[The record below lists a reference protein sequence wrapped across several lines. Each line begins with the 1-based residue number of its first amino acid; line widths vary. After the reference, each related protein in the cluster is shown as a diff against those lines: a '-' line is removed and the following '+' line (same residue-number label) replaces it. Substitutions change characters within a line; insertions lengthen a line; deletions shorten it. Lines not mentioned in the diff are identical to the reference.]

1 MIGNGVPSSCTN
13 IMTRDDDVYE
23 DDESFFAT
31 LSSQY
36 ENIIFPISSASIL
49 IIENDG
55 TVRCYLF
62 HKQFI
67 SYGVV
72 TIFLQK

>member
-1 MIGNGVPSSCTN
+1 MIGNGVPSSCTD

-36 ENIIFPISSASIL
+36 ENIVLPISSASVL

-62 HKQFI
+62 INSWYHT
-67 SYGVV
+67 V
-72 TIFLQK
+72 LL